1 MTKLMHPREVH
12 HLGIPKLVWYR
23 PGASGIIVICAL
35 QVRGL
40 TSFFSE
46 NTYNLKKNETLDG
59 LKTRNMEPL
68 GAKQK
73 LSAWPM
79 L

>member
-1 MTKLMHPREVH
+1 MHPREVH

-23 PGASGIIVICAL
+23 PGASGIIIICAL

-46 NTYNLKKNETLDG
+46 NTYNLKK
-59 LKTRNMEPL
+59 M
-68 GAKQK
+68 K
-73 LSAWPM
+73 LWMA
-79 L
+79 